1 MEPKYSILYFKENI
15 DSHYKDIEKFL
26 QRGVKVFWFGNEN
39 EREILHSDFEPFAKA
54 FFLQAFSL
62 DEIEGNHQF
71 GHQII
76 IDGEGIAKEA
86 AKKSLFDWLEENI
99 PAFNA
104 AQFKVEH
111 CAADANIVV
120 KASAGTGKTTVMIDR
135 ILYLMHLVPDL
146 DMSEI
151 YMITFTNEATNQMN
165 DRLQE
170 MLLKKYSLTKNKRY
184 LTWLEQ
190 QSQMHIS
197 TIDSLAYDLFR
208 RFGTGVGFGRDLEIQ
223 PLEKDRKD
231 LIKDLLS
238 DQLNDR
244 KSIGSQIGLTYSE
257 ASRLIDDY
265 WKELTKKGYTIS
277 EILSKNW
284 GNADSEPIVA
294 NFQKIIKA
302 VLGEF
307 EEKYRQLKLDENAI
321 SINDLFFDFGHYL
334 LENKLNCDGLD
345 MKYLFVDE
353 FQDTDA
359 TQICTFASLV
369 QSIGANLF
377 VVGDVKQSIYAFK
390 GATDEAFDILDD
402 KMHGRLTYFSLRN
415 NYRTCANIMKIMEEY
430 FFAWSQEGLL
440 RYEESVRPFN
450 QDVGSV
456 EMEYIMSKNS
466 IPTQTMSA
474 INSALNDLELEVKS
488 GRKKVNEKTKVAVL
502 VRGNNKAAEIAALCR
517 AHGKTV
523 VLNSDRP
530 FFQSQAVRDFYAM
543 ISSYIFVDQPTYL
556 YNYLMT
562 PYAAYEGVIS
572 VNEMEVLQGN
582 QTALMEYLNQFSMNT
597 NWYKYQREFRL
608 RPVLSVIKEIVETEN
623 IIDNYIAL
631 DKVHMYGDDWTEAKK
646 NRQALIDAKSYQLN
660 LDKLMEMIQQR
671 MDGEFA
677 TLYDLYVYL
686 TLMIAT
692 NREEMEPDIDM
703 EDDYSSVYIMTVHK
717 SKGLEYDTVIMPA
730 MNHGLE
736 TDKRTTIL
744 ANDKK
749 VGWYYKR
756 NISGFMSSAWFE
768 ELHREAVKK
777 GMAEETRMLYVAMT
791 RAVNKLVM
799 LVNDWDTYVS
809 WSTLIRKVGLIN
821 E

>member
-1 MEPKYSILYFKENI
+1 MEPKYSVLYFKENI

-26 QRGVKVFWFGNEN
+26 RRGVKVFWFGNAN
-39 EREILHSDFEPFAKA
+39 EREILCSDFEPFAKN

-62 DEIEGNHQF
+62 DEIENKNCF
-71 GHQII
+71 VNQII
-76 IDGEGIAKEA
+76 FDGEGITKDAT
-86 AKKSLFDWLEENI
+86 KKALFDWLEENV
-99 PAFNA
+99 PLFNA

-111 CAADANIVV
+111 CEADANIVV

-135 ILYLMHLVPDL
+135 ILYLMHMVPDIN
-146 DMSEI
+146 MSEI

-170 MLLKKYSLTKNKRY
+170 MLLKKYSLTKNKMY
-184 LTWLEQ
+184 LSWLEQ

-208 RFGTGVGFGRDLEIQ
+208 CFGSGVGFGRNLEIR
-223 PLEKDRKD
+223 PLEKERKD

-238 DQLNDR
+238 DQLNDK
-244 KSIGSQIGLTYSE
+244 KSIVSQIGLTYSE
-257 ASRLIDDY
+257 AGRLIDDY
-265 WKELTKKGYTIS
+265 WKELTKKGFTIF
-277 EILSKNW
+277 EILNKDW
-284 GNADSEPIVA
+284 GKADAEPIVS

-302 VLGEF
+302 VLKEF
-307 EEKYRQLKLDENAI
+307 EGKYRQLKLDENAI

-334 LENKLNCDGLD
+334 LENELNCDSLD

-359 TQICTFASLV
+359 TQICTFANLT
-369 QSIGANLF
+369 QSIGASLF

-402 KMHGRLTYFSLRN
+402 KMHGKLTYFSLRN
-415 NYRTCANIMKIMEEY
+415 NYRTCANIMKGMEKY

-440 RYEESVRPFN
+440 GYEESVRPFN
-450 QDVGSV
+450 QDIGTI
-456 EMEYIMSKNS
+456 EMESVMSKKD
-466 IPTQTMSA
+466 IPTQTMNA
-474 INSALNDLELEVKS
+474 INNALDDLELDIKS
-488 GRKKVNEKTKVAVL
+488 GKKKVDGKTKVAVL
-502 VRGNNKAAEIAALCR
+502 VRGNKKAAEIAELCR
-517 AHGKTV
+517 SQGKTV

-530 FFQSQAVRDFYAM
+530 FFLSQAVRDFYAM
-543 ISSYIFVDQPTYL
+543 ISSYIFVDQPIYL

-562 PYAAYEGVIS
+562 PYAAYEGIVS
-572 VNEMEVLQGN
+572 VNEMEKLQGN
-582 QTALMEYLNQFSMNT
+582 KHALLEYLNQFSMNT

-623 IIDNYIAL
+623 IIDNFIAL
-631 DKVHMYGDDWTEAKK
+631 DKVSMYGDDWTEAKR

-677 TLYDLYVYL
+677 TIYDLYVYL

-692 NREEMEPDIDM
+692 NREEMEPEIDM
-703 EDDYSSVYIMTVHK
+703 EEDYSSIYIMTVHK
-717 SKGLEYDTVIMPA
+717 SKGLEFDTVILPA
-730 MNHGLE
+730 MNQNLE
-736 TDKRTTIL
+736 INKRTTIL
-744 ANDKK
+744 SNDKK

-756 NISGFMSSAWFE
+756 NNSRDMGSEWFD
-768 ELHREAVKK
+768 ELYKEAVQK
-777 GMAEETRMLYVAMT
+777 GVKEETRMLYVAMT
-791 RAVNKLVM
+791 RAVNKLVL
-799 LVNDWDTYVS
+799 LVNDWDGYMS